1 MDDSNF
7 FSNPHFLSVM
17 GLVFVI
23 IILQFRT
30 FSKNKK
36 RINRL
41 GSIFSS
47 FQFLRT
53 VKAYIPEDQFTALE
67 PREIFDSIECFKNPT
82 VEEEGKYAQTN
93 DQTYVQLFRRG
104 KDRWVPKDAA
114 EIFKKAGWEEEP
126 NNKKKAWVE
135 VTLIERTSGTHPVLG
150 QILLS
155 LNTYLIRNKGSVS
168 DFHLVKDIVDR
179 HCDAVDEEINNTLSF
194 PLYLGLMGTMM
205 GIIFSVGYLVF
216 TNAFQAFLNPQANPD
231 GDYTVISI
239 LMGGVGLA
247 MISSFSGLGFT
258 MYNSVKKYKEAKT
271 QLEEEKNKFFTFIQT
286 ELLPVLT
293 QNAASSLH
301 RLESN
306 LQDFN
311 KNFALNNNY
320 FNQTLLKIHDS
331 FEGHA
336 EMIKELKDVDLK
348 SITRFNSKV
357 LKELRE
363 SVTEFEKF
371 NAYFNNVN
379 AYLGLVN
386 TLVESSDKLNQKLNF
401 QLDRTKTIEEVAIK
415 LNENT
420 RLNKEVIDYMNAHLQ
435 DLRGRTDVFSASIT
449 ESDDRL
455 RQTINDLGS
464 SLQMANVSFFEQV
477 QQLMEGQKENSLT
490 LVKDLFDHTS
500 ESVKKIKGI
509 QLDQLEAVDKN
520 KNLFEKLNYLEK
532 LPDGFNSLAEGL
544 KRQEALLRSLNENF
558 SKINQV
564 EEKREK
570 KRTTT
575 WQERVEKWV
584 KLTFYISGA
593 IIGSAVIV
601 WQIILFIKSIF

>member
-30 FSKNKK
+30 FSKNKI

-47 FQFLRT
+47 FKFLRT

-67 PREIFDSIECFKNPT
+67 PREIIDSIECFKNPT
-82 VEEEGKYAQTN
+82 LEEEGKYVQSN

-104 KDRWVPKDAA
+104 KDRWVAKDAA
-114 EIFKKAGWEEEP
+114 EKFKKAGWEEEP
-126 NNKKKAWVE
+126 NNKKKVWVE
-135 VTLIERTSGTHPVLG
+135 VTLIERTYGTHPILG

-179 HCDAVDEEINNTLSF
+179 HCDAVDEEINTTLSF
-194 PLYLGLMGTMM
+194 PLYLGLMGTLM

-258 MYNSVKKYKEAKT
+258 MYNSVKKYKEAKN

-306 LQDFN
+306 LQEFN

-449 ESDDRL
+449 ESDVRL

-477 QQLMEGQKENSLT
+477 QQLMERQKENSST
-490 LVKDLFDHTS
+490 LVKDLFNHTS
-500 ESVKKIKGI
+500 ESVKKIKEI
-509 QLDQLEAVDKN
+509 QLDQLESVDKN

-558 SKINQV
+558 SKINQG
-564 EEKREK
+564 EEKKEK
-570 KRTTT
+570 ERTTT
-575 WQERVEKWV
+575 LKERVEKGV

-601 WQIILFIKSIF
+601 WQIILFVKSIF